1 MAGDE
6 WPSTP
11 LGELCDSERGITYGI
26 VKVGDF
32 VPGGVPV
39 VRGGDIRGGRI
50 DCDDSKRVTEE
61 ISNQFRRTILKGGE
75 IVLNLI
81 ADPGHSA
88 IVPRELAGHNVSR
101 DVAVIPLDGSAD
113 VRFVDFFLKSKI
125 AVDWLTARLQGSVTQ
140 KINLGTL
147 RELPVPTPPLAKQKA
162 IAAVLGALDDKI
174 ELNRRMN
181 ATLEATARALFQSW
195 FVDFD
200 PVRAKLDGRKP
211 DGLDKATAALF
222 PEHLE
227 ESTVGK
233 KPLNWEVDTLERMLA
248 VLETGGR
255 PKGGV
260 SGITGGIPSIGAESI
275 VSVGRFDFG
284 KTKFVP
290 VEFYEGMNKGHLESH
305 DVLIYKDGGR
315 PGEYEPHVSLFG
327 DGFPFEKCCI
337 NEHVYRLRAN
347 ERMSQEYLYFWLTSE
362 LALAEMR
369 TKGTGVAIPGLN
381 STALR
386 SLAVL
391 VPPRPIVE
399 AYTRQAAPLIT
410 RLLANARQSRTLATL
425 RDTLLPKLLS
435 GKLMAPGA
443 HGPTE
448 ETT

>member
-181 ATLEATARALFQSW
+181 VAPKF
-195 FVDFD
+195 
-200 PVRAKLDGRKP
+200 KC
-211 DGLDKATAALF
+211 
-222 PEHLE
+222 
-227 ESTVGK
+227 
-233 KPLNWEVDTLERMLA
+233 PL
-248 VLETGGR
+248 R
-255 PKGGV
+255 PK
-260 SGITGGIPSIGAESI
+260 
-275 VSVGRFDFG
+275 
-284 KTKFVP
+284 
-290 VEFYEGMNKGHLESH
+290 
-305 DVLIYKDGGR
+305 
-315 PGEYEPHVSLFG
+315 
-327 DGFPFEKCCI
+327 
-337 NEHVYRLRAN
+337 
-347 ERMSQEYLYFWLTSE
+347 
-362 LALAEMR
+362 
-369 TKGTGVAIPGLN
+369 
-381 STALR
+381 
-386 SLAVL
+386 
-391 VPPRPIVE
+391 
-399 AYTRQAAPLIT
+399 
-410 RLLANARQSRTLATL
+410 
-425 RDTLLPKLLS
+425 
-435 GKLMAPGA
+435 
-443 HGPTE
+443 
-448 ETT
+448 